1 MLGHS
6 AENYELNMYKRGM
19 FENVAVR
26 QRVTIGGKS
35 AGATTLQYTLNTSH
49 RGMIEKGYTKE
60 V

>member
-1 MLGHS
+1 
-6 AENYELNMYKRGM
+6 MYKRGM